1 MDDDAVVTEV
11 LSSGRVGPVPGTD
24 GVLMDMDASLEAGLF
39 SPEGISECSLND
51 AQILPS
57 SSEGPESQSILI
69 GVSVVDNTGPSC
81 EAGASSSVGDT
92 SSVAGAGAAV
102 AGDGVSDC
110 RAPAG
115 QPSSS
120 SLDDVASQKSGRDPL
135 SRSKAKSSA
144 LRTLSRL
151 KDRMAPAV
159 LGRSSRTPSR
169 LPRPTVVAVVP
180 RATRSRHQQ

>member
-1 MDDDAVVTEV
+1 MD
-11 LSSGRVGPVPGTD
+11 L
-24 GVLMDMDASLEAGLF
+24 DASLEAGT
-39 SPEGISECSLND
+39 SECSLND

-81 EAGASSSVGDT
+81 EAAASSSVGDT
-92 SSVAGAGAAV
+92 SSVAGAEGAV

-120 SLDDVASQKSGRDPL
+120 SLDDVASQKGRDPL
-135 SRSKAKSSA
+135 SRGKAKSSA
-144 LRTLSRL
+144 LWSLNRL
-151 KDRMAPAV
+151 KDRMAPAI

-180 RATRSRHQQ
+180 HATRSRHQQ